1 MNLLEFN
8 CNGNDLELISQ
19 NDIDNINCSFRDI
32 YTKSDAIAK
41 LALEIRK
48 KNKDY
53 ICKIPFCV
61 SIEAEALGAKVRIHD
76 SNIPPSF
83 CNYRYKDIDELDF
96 LPNIDFSKGRINE
109 VLESIKILKSQN
121 QIVSVRVEAPFTVFS
136 MLMDLKK
143 IMYYFVKVPERIE
156 VILDRISKQILEYMK
171 LILASGAQIISYA
184 DPSAMLE
191 YLGCDMYKNLCAKY
205 TCNILKAILPYVKKQ
220 IIHVCGKT
228 STMLYK
234 TNLCE
239 LVPIYLNTET
249 YGQAIVK
256 SIERD
261 DIKIVGHNCLMNT
274 RLKSCRPLIKL
285 NLK

>member
-32 YTKSDAIAK
+32 YTKKEAMVK
-41 LALEIRK
+41 LALEIK
-48 KNKDY
+48 QKNKDY

-61 SIEAEALGAKVRIHD
+61 SIEAEALGAKVKIYNN
-76 SNIPPSF
+76 NIPPSF
-83 CNYRYKDIDELDF
+83 CDYRYKDIEELDF
-96 LPNIDFSKGRINE
+96 LPNIDFTKGRINE
-109 VLESIKILKSQN
+109 VLESIKILKSKN

-143 IMYYFVKVPERIE
+143 IIYYFIKMPKKIE
-156 VILDRISKQILEYMK
+156 IILNKISEQILMYMK
-171 LILASGAQIISYA
+171 LILKNGAQIISYA
-184 DPSAMLE
+184 DPSAMIE
-191 YLGCDMYKNLCAKY
+191 YLGCDVYKNLCAKY
-205 TCNILKAILPYVKKQ
+205 TCNILKAILPYVKNQ
-220 IIHVCGKT
+220 IIHVCGRT
-228 STMLYK
+228 SVMLYK

-239 LVPIYLNTET
+239 IIPIYLNTET
-249 YGQAIVK
+249 YGQAIVEAIK
-256 SIERD
+256 RN